1 MRHAKH
7 FLTLSFLLIYLFAR
21 AQFIPNRY
29 FTQDNAHYQ
38 FAISLNDASD
48 EIKGEATILVRFR
61 AELDTLTLDL
71 SDKMKVTD
79 IKNDKGVPLK
89 FIHQND
95 LLSILLPQKGIT
107 GGSITLKISYRGIPE
122 DGLIIGTNKYGDR
135 TFFGDNWPNRAH
147 KWLPSNDH
155 PRDKATVEFI
165 VTAPEHYQVV
175 GNGEK

>member
-7 FLTLSFLLIYLFAR
+7 FLTLSFLLLYLFAQ

-29 FTQDNAHYQ
+29 FTQDIAHYQ
-38 FAISLNDASD
+38 FALSLNDATD
-48 EIKGEATILVRFR
+48 EIQGEATILVRFR

-71 SDKMKVTD
+71 SDRMQVTE

-95 LLSILLPQKGIT
+95 LLNILLPQKGIT

-122 DGLIIGTNKYGDR
+122 DGLSIGR
-135 TFFGDNWPNRAH
+135 FQQ
-147 KWLPSNDH
+147 PS
-155 PRDKATVEFI
+155 
-165 VTAPEHYQVV
+165 
-175 GNGEK
+175 